1 MALYMV
7 LNYFKV
13 LILIWLGFLFL
24 PEYGGVKLSP
34 AIKYVRI
41 MLETSNFTIIE
52 KHPQVR

>member
-1 MALYMV
+1 MAR
-7 LNYFKV
+7 NYFKV

-24 PEYGGVKLSP
+24 PGFGGVKLSP

-41 MLETSNFTIIE
+41 ILEMYDFTIIG